1 MHNQSHILSMLLSSE
16 DEDFSMANPDNL
28 LSMMQSGGHATR
40 GSAMLAQ
47 AMQRQSD
54 MKKLESQQRQE
65 AERQRKGRFWGSTLG
80 KLGGIAGAA
89 FFGPV
94 AGAAIGEGLGTAI
107 GDRLGAGKAK
117 DYDSSGT
124 VFAQQDFRDVDEA
137 SKDYSKGM
145 WERAG
150 TAGLEAGF
158 DALTAP
164 GGGLYGDMHKKA
176 GNLRATMA
184 HRLGLTSSSIPS
196 VVPDEIIDAGIAD
209 SFLDDASMF
218 DRLPLPS
225 SYDPRSQVSLDMG
238 MFDQLQNGGLIGMQ
252 NGGFAEDDRFFRD
265 SAPLVTGPEETQGQ
279 SMTESILRERGINP
293 TPQQLAL
300 FEDFDPTELQQ
311 ITEGLQQGLLAGT
324 MGAQADTATTKFSAS
339 GASEEEKAL
348 QREAAV
354 KQMGSARTGALKDF
368 KSQILGTSADFI
380 NQGAEFAI
388 DSSVPKQPP
397 TGVPSSTFGPSWTQQ
412 GPDGRQWVWTGTQWI
427 TGD

>member
-1 MHNQSHILSMLLSSE
+1 MHNQSHILSMLLSSD

-65 AERQRKGRFWGSTLG
+65 AERQRKGRFWGSALG

-89 FFGPV
+89 FLGPV
-94 AGAAIGEGLGTAI
+94 AGAALGTAI

-164 GGGLYGDMHKKA
+164 DGGLYGDMHKKA
-176 GNLRATMA
+176 GNLRSTMA

-311 ITEGLQQGLLAGT
+311 ITEGLQQGLLAGREQFAQQSAG
-324 MGAQADTATTKFSAS
+324 MGFAGS
-339 GASEEEKAL
+339 GAMQQQQAL

-354 KQMGSARTGALKDF
+354 DQMGSARIRAMKDF
-368 KSQILGTSADFI
+368 ESQTLGTAADLVSG
-380 NQGAEFAI
+380 GAEFAV
-388 DSSVPKQPP
+388 DSSIPKQPP

-427 TGD
+427 TED